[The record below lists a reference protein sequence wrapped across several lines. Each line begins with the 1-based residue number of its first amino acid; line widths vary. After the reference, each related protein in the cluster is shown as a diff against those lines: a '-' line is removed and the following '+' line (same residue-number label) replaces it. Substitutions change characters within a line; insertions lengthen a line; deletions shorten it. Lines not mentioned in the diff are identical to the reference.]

1 MFRWSLSQELNK
13 YKPVTE
19 APEDNSIDTGV
30 TNDGDTP
37 SDLGGST
44 DYAAAAKEMDDANQD
59 GEADEGTESAEEEP
73 ADDSGEDD
81 LDAEDYG
88 DEEGEGDDLESE
100 DYGEEGEGE
109 EDPEEN
115 TTEEEVPSETG
126 DKSRNRFLIKEFIS
140 LYDQV
145 DNIIIKLN
153 NKFKTEILS
162 NRVYLQVIDNLTEM
176 NAVLLDY
183 IKDDFSNKSY
193 VFNLY
198 QLNLFLEYIN
208 VNAEMLNKSVELQ
221 SKEQTNK

>member
-30 TNDGDTP
+30 TNDGESP

-44 DYAAAAKEMDDANQD
+44 DYAAAAREMDDANQD
-59 GEADEGTESAEEEP
+59 GEADEGTESAEEDP
-73 ADDSGEDD
+73 ADDSGGDD

-88 DEEGEGDDLESE
+88 DEEGEGEDLESE
-100 DYGEEGEGE
+100 DYSEGEGE
-109 EDPEEN
+109 EDTEED

-140 LYDQV
+140 LYEQV

-176 NAVLLDY
+176 NTVLFEY

-208 VNAEMLNKSVELQ
+208 VNAEMLNKSIELQ